1 MSDTELVR
9 YVAAAKAS
17 GATEEAVTATFV
29 LLWLHEDRMRNRV
42 RLRLPPHLR
51 HHDETVAE
59 WVLERVTRSAL
70 KLPLEGGP
78 RSASG

>member
-1 MSDTELVR
+1 
-9 YVAAAKAS
+9 
-17 GATEEAVTATFV
+17 V